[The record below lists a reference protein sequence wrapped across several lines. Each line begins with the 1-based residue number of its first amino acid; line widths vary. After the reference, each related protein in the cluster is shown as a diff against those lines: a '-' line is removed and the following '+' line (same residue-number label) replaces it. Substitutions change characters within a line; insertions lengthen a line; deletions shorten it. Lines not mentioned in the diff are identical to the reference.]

1 MSKSNVCFI
10 KLVSGEEL
18 IGDIKFHQL
27 NEERVATLKNPVALL
42 SHPEKGLIMVPW
54 IPYSD
59 DKEFIMDAKNVM
71 ITATPAHQI
80 LNAYNEKYGSGLVI
94 PTPTETMAVN
104 SGPVLL

>member
-18 IGDIKFHQL
+18 IGDVRFISSIDHGDPIIGDPM
-27 NEERVATLKNPVALL
+27 VIKNPVALMM
-42 SHPEKGLIMVPW
+42 HPEKGLIMVPW
-54 IPYSD
+54 IPYS
-59 DKEFIMDAKNVM
+59 K
-71 ITATPAHQI
+71 PAHQI

-94 PTPTETMAVN
+94 PTSEETMAVN